1 VDVVTALDVVGVKA
15 GIVVVV
21 DVFGLAIDWVVWAVV
36 VVRVKTGIVVVVVV
50 VVVVGW
56 AVDRVLTVDDVVL
69 IAVAVIVK

>member
-50 VVVVGW
+50 VVVGW